1 MADDPASEG
10 RPAFFGDHASSLDR
24 DDRHIRGSRINVEGR
39 ERRTASK
46 EAVGT
51 GKGAS
56 ASSRTEL
63 TEAKMNY
70 LLYPF
75 VLAVGMFVAILSAT
89 SATL

>member
-1 MADDPASEG
+1 M
-10 RPAFFGDHASSLDR
+10 
-24 DDRHIRGSRINVEGR
+24 
-39 ERRTASK
+39 
-46 EAVGT
+46 
-51 GKGAS
+51 
-56 ASSRTEL
+56 